1 MKDGIAVIAA
11 GREAGYLLDG
21 FADTD
26 AEARQYLPYIQVG
39 VWAAAGHDQRGNA
52 VRRKPHVTE
61 IDVRF
66 LVSTNIISYIPDHK
80 RQEDKH
86 YYVYMTAA
94 TNKFL
99 RIYYGTGTACLEK
112 L

>member
-1 MKDGIAVIAA
+1 MPEKRSRYGQHRERHRAVDDIHRQLYAQDKDRADRAEQTEHRTSFYREVQIIAGVQ
-11 GREAGYLLDG
+11 
-21 FADTD
+21 
-26 AEARQYLPYIQVG
+26 AELNCTPV
-39 VWAAAGHDQRGNA
+39 
-52 VRRKPHVTE
+52 
-61 IDVRF
+61 
-66 LVSTNIISYIPDHK
+66 LSTNIISYFPDHK